1 MADNADILFDQL
13 KKYNIHLVTYLLKHF
28 PQVPVKHTDDNF
40 IYKPVGIVCSEWIST
55 QALLFSLFFLF
66 RRIL

>member
-40 IYKPVGIVCSEWIST
+40 IYKPVGIVCSE
-55 QALLFSLFFLF
+55 
-66 RRIL
+66 